1 MTVCVAAR
9 YQGGSIFGASDRM
22 LTSGDVQFEPDTSK
36 IYPLTTSI
44 AAMTAGDSGFQV
56 EILREVYKIINDRI
70 TSQPDN
76 WWLVRDVAYLYLH
89 YRNEIKKKR
98 AEEILL
104 VPLGL
109 DHNSFVAKQKQMSDG
124 FITQL
129 TKELVNFEVPSV
141 ETIFAGVDQDG
152 PHIYTVENDSVS
164 CHDSVGFSAIGIGY
178 SHAKSQFMLT
188 GYNYE
193 SPMADSLL
201 LTYTAK
207 RRAEVAPGVGLGTDM
222 FMIGPRL
229 GSYTR
234 ISETV
239 LDKLNKTYTEMVK
252 KEEQT
257 LGEGRREIQQYVQG
271 IVQAAKEA
279 AAAQSQAAPKSDGGQ
294 TSANGD
300 IVPDNSK

>member
-9 YQGGSIFGASDRM
+9 SQGGLIFGASDRM
-22 LTSGDVQFEPDTSK
+22 LTSGDVQFEPNTSK

-44 AAMTAGDSGFQV
+44 AAMTAGDSAFQI
-56 EILREVYKIINDRI
+56 EILREVHKILEDRMR
-70 TSQPDN
+70 SQPDN
-76 WWLVRDVAYLYLH
+76 WWLLRDVAYLYLH

-109 DHNSFVAKQKQMSDG
+109 DLNSFVAKQKQMSDR

-152 PHIYTVENDSVS
+152 SHIYTVEHDRVS

-178 SHAKSQFMLT
+178 SPAKSQFMLT

-193 SPMADSLL
+193 SPIADSLL

-207 RRAEVAPGVGLGTDM
+207 RRAEVAPGVGRGTDM
-222 FMIGPRL
+222 FVIGPNL
-229 GSYTR
+229 GSYIR
-234 ISETV
+234 ITEVV
-239 LDKLNKTYTEMVK
+239 LDKLHETYTEMVK
-252 KEEQT
+252 KEEKT
-257 LGEGRREIQQYVQG
+257 LGEGRREIQQYVEA
-271 IVQAAKEA
+271 IRQAAEEA
-279 AAAQSQAAPKSDGGQ
+279 AAAQSQTTPKTD
-294 TSANGD
+294 
-300 IVPDNSK
+300 